1 MPEFITA
8 FILGLMGAGHCIAM
22 CGGLAIAS
30 GINSRFSHAIL
41 YSLGRVTSYAIIGL
55 LVGTAGFWL
64 TASFKPFLL
73 LLKIL
78 SAMLLIFLAL
88 YIAKWNFS
96 ITKIE
101 KISSKLWVKLAPTAQ
116 NLIKDQS
123 YLGRFA
129 AGAVWG
135 WLPCGLV
142 YSVLTWAAASATPFK
157 SAALMFCFGLGTWPA
172 LLLSASISQ
181 QLHHFLNQK
190 LVRNGLAISL
200 ILFAIY
206 MLATAVLQLNISYH

>member
-30 GINSRFSHAIL
+30 GINGRFSHAFL
-41 YSLGRVTSYAIIGL
+41 YSLGRITSYAFIGL
-55 LVGTAGFWL
+55 LVGAVGFWL
-64 TASFKPFLL
+64 TVSFKPFLYI
-73 LLKIL
+73 LKIL
-78 SAMLLIFLAL
+78 SALLLIYLAL

-101 KISSKLWVKLAPTAQ
+101 KISAKLWAKLAPTAQ
-116 NLIKDQS
+116 SLIKDKS
-123 YLGRFA
+123 YLGRFT

-142 YSVLTWAAASATPFK
+142 YSVLTWAAASANPFK

-172 LLLSASISQ
+172 LLLSASIAQ
-181 QLHHFLNQK
+181 QMHHFLNK
-190 LVRNGLAISL
+190 MLVRNIIAISL
-200 ILFAIY
+200 IAFAIY
-206 MLATAVLQLNISYH
+206 MLVTGVMQFVLS